1 MKIALVRQTKSYQ
14 LNMVTP
20 IGFIHLASYLRN
32 TFDNSHNV
40 IILDNRLEHWPATK
54 LLEQTLAMNPDVVGV
69 TAMTHEVPETLSFL
83 EDLTK
88 IRPDVVRIAGGVHAT
103 AEPDRFLLS
112 GLCHYTIL
120 GEGEETFAE
129 LINALHKGQD
139 PRGIRGLAW
148 CEKNDDTVHRAPFR
162 PLIEDLDSLP
172 PADYGFIDVS
182 RYFGWPSGDNLFH
195 RPEHVGFITSRGC
208 PFRCG
213 YCHNMFGHNFRPHS
227 PERVIRDLCG
237 LVHEHGVR
245 EIHFWDDVF
254 NLQRDRTLAICEGM
268 VSADL
273 DLTIAFPNGLRIEL
287 MDEQVLDALIR
298 AGMKRISYGIE
309 SGDLQTLQAMKRY
322 GNLKKVEE
330 VVKLTVKR
338 GVLTKGL
345 FILGAPG
352 ETEKQ
357 MENTVRLALS
367 LPLHYVSFN
376 RFIPLPSAPLGR
388 DLLKQF
394 EKPPTWDDYNYEFSD
409 LNVSAV
415 SNRELMRII
424 RKANRRFYLRPKVI
438 VNLFRLFPFR
448 RRLLVMYLTWS
459 WGYMVSL
466 RRRGSQ
472 GMGLMRWIWSRI
484 GPPLN

>member
-1 MKIALVRQTKSYQ
+1 MKIVLVRQTKPHQ

-20 IGFIHLASYLRN
+20 IGFIHLASYLRKN
-32 TFDNSHNV
+32 ADNGHQV
-40 IILDNRLEHWPATK
+40 TILDNRLERWPVENLVEK
-54 LLEQTLAMNPDVVGV
+54 TLAMNPDVVGV

-83 EDLTK
+83 ENLKKD
-88 IRPDVVRIAGGVHAT
+88 RQEVVRIAGGVHAT
-103 AEPDRFLLS
+103 AEPDLFLLS
-112 GLCHYTIL
+112 GLCHYAIL

-129 LINALHKGQD
+129 LINALHKDQD
-139 PRGIRGLAW
+139 PRGIPGLAW
-148 CEKNDDTVHRAPFR
+148 RETNEDTVHLSPSRA
-162 PLIEDLDSLP
+162 LIEDLDSLP
-172 PADYGFIDVS
+172 HADYRFIDVP

-195 RPEHVGFITSRGC
+195 RPEHVGFMTSRGC

-213 YCHNMFGHNFRPHS
+213 YCHNMFGHHFRPHS
-227 PERVIRDLCG
+227 PDRVIRDLRG
-237 LVHEHGVR
+237 LVREHGVR

-254 NLQRDRTLAICEGM
+254 NLQRDRALAICEGM
-268 VSADL
+268 VSEEL

-287 MDEQVLDALIR
+287 MDDQVLDALIR

-309 SGDLQTLQAMKRY
+309 SGDPHTLEAMKRT

-352 ETEKQ
+352 ETEER
-357 MENTVRLALS
+357 MGNTVRFALS

-394 EKPPTWDDYNYEFSD
+394 EELPNWDDYNYEFSD

-415 SNRELMRII
+415 SDREFMRIV
-424 RKANRRFYLRPKVI
+424 RKATRRFYLRPKVI
-438 VNLFRLFPFR
+438 INLFRLFPLR
-448 RRLLVMYLTWS
+448 RQLLRVYVMWG
-459 WGYMVSL
+459 WGYIVAL
-466 RRRGSQ
+466 RGRRSQ
-472 GMGLMRWIWSRI
+472 GMGWIRKI
-484 GPPLN
+484 GSHR